1 MLAYI
6 IGGILLGF
14 VMAGAVLWAKYD
26 DRNPGLTGVFAI
38 LGLMAWVLFVA
49 HSSKYGAGYGL
60 AAMVEIAVGASFAG
74 RMYLDKI

>member
-14 VMAGAVLWAKYD
+14 AVSGAVLWAKYD
-26 DRNPGLTGVFAI
+26 DHNPGLTITFTV
-38 LGLMAWVLFVA
+38 LGLLAWGLFVA
-49 HSSKYGAGYGL
+49 RSGTYGAGYGL